1 MASENYSI
9 QCEKRVALVHI
20 RGSWSE
26 STTRRFV
33 RDFKQQITPLLCGN
47 WAQIVFFDDW
57 QFSSPDNEQ
66 AITDLLNWSI
76 VNGLTH
82 SARIFKAD
90 PLKSYQ
96 LNRMM
101 HENDYSM
108 NIRHFHCEK
117 EGGEWLAK
125 HGFQVNPSLLTV

>member
-90 PLKSYQ
+90 PLKGYQ
-96 LNRMM
+96 LNRTM

-117 EGGEWLAK
+117 EGGE
-125 HGFQVNPSLLTV
+125 